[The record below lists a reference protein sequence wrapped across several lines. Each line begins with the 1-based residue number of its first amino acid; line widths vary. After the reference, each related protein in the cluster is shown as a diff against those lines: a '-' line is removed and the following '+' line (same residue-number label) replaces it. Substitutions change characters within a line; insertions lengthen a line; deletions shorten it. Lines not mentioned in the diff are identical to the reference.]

1 MERLKGIEEVTFSV
15 KEHTKMIQGFKQDM
29 YMRYNNTDSQDKKD
43 IILSNIQNIEQVMTV
58 IYENY
63 KSECKGFVVQGMD
76 QSKLDELVVS
86 ITEFYEEVIT
96 LR

>member
-1 MERLKGIEEVTFSV
+1 MESLKGIDDVTASV
-15 KEHTKMIQGFKQDM
+15 REHTKMIQGFKQDM

-43 IILSNIQNIEQVMTV
+43 IILSKIQNIEQVMTV

-63 KSECKGFVVQGMD
+63 KSDCIGFVVQGME
-76 QSKLDELVVS
+76 QSQLDELVVS